1 MKKITALTIEEALI
15 ELHPLV
21 KEVNL
26 MRTRKWSQNNRDKM
40 NAYQR
45 KYYLKNKDKIILDVL
60 KYQKR
65 YKGRCK
71 KYQRKYYLKNKDKF
85 KGYYLKKKL
94 LEAKKNE

>member
-15 ELHPLV
+15 EIRPLV
-21 KEVNL
+21 KEANL
-26 MRTRKWSQNNRDKM
+26 MRTRKWNQNNRDKM

-45 KYYLKNKDKIILDVL
+45 KYYLKNKDKIIKRVI

-71 KYQRKYYLKNKDKF
+71 KYQRKYYSKNKDKF
-85 KGYYLKKKL
+85 KGYNLKKKL
-94 LEAKKNE
+94 LGVKKNE